1 MLFLGAACPV
11 SSAADMPAARAPR
24 VRRTSPTVT
33 RSSFLDNTFALK
45 HAPDFVNL
53 RTDIVSSEP
62 DLAEAFNV

>member
-1 MLFLGAACPV
+1 
-11 SSAADMPAARAPR
+11 
-24 VRRTSPTVT
+24 
-33 RSSFLDNTFALK
+33 LDNTFALK